1 MKVITAPQDYEPQE
15 HDIRC
20 FLAGG
25 ITNCHDWQKEVIEY
39 LQYVNPGNLIIFNPR
54 RENFPIND
62 PNAAKEQITWEFE
75 NLNKA
80 DIFSMYFCSGESDQ
94 PICMY
99 ELGRHL
105 ERMLKD
111 YPFIEIFD
119 RIVVSV
125 EDGYRRKNDVI
136 IQTELAFGSRLAFEY
151 PDDCFVTTHATPFDH
166 AGEILIRY
174 AWLKFG
180 DTNRFDDKLKEYR
193 KAMHDCR
200 RTRESVASQKE

>member
-15 HDIRC
+15 HDILC

-25 ITNCHDWQKEVIEY
+25 ITNCDDWQKEVIEC
-39 LQYVNPGNLIIFNPR
+39 LQYVNPGTLIVFNPR
-54 RENFPIND
+54 REDFPIHD
-62 PNAAKEQITWEFE
+62 PIAAKEQITWEFE

-105 ERMLKD
+105 ERMIKD
-111 YPFIEIFD
+111 YPYIEIAD

-136 IQTELAFGSRLAFEY
+136 IQTKLALER
-151 PDDCFVTTHATPFDH
+151 PDYRFVTTHATPFDH
-166 AGEILIRY
+166 AEDILIRY
-174 AWLKFG
+174 ACLKFG
-180 DTNRFDDKLKEYR
+180 GTNRFTDKFTEYR
-193 KAMHDCR
+193 KAMRDFR
-200 RTRESVASQKE
+200 REHGNQ